1 MFHPKKRARDESAD
15 SEQEEN
21 TGAEQNCPEE
31 GDEDMEGKF
40 SFKTLLKSA
49 NIFHV
54 CFMCPFLHTQ

>member
-21 TGAEQNCPEE
+21 PGAEQHCPDG

-40 SFKTLLKSA
+40 SFKILLKSA
-49 NIFHV
+49 NL
-54 CFMCPFLHTQ
+54 FLGIYK